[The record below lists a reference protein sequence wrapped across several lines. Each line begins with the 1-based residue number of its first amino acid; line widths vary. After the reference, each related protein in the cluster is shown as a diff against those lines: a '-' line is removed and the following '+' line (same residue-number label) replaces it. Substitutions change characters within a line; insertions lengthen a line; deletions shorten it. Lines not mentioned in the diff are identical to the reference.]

1 MAGHEW
7 ELSIRRVDVVKSKM
21 VVVVG
26 VLSLVGVLGCTPPG
40 HGGGGGV
47 VPPGSSDSVDLGG
60 QVVTAEVPEGLTV
73 VLEPEEMGVLPPA
86 PPGFEFPFGAVG
98 VTVGGVAPGSVVR
111 VEVGF
116 SSPVDTVRK
125 LVGGVWER
133 FAHDGLTGALVSAD
147 GLSVSL
153 DLQDGGR
160 GDTDGVANGVIV
172 DPLAPTEATSLAITT
187 VDVPT
192 AWLEESYSFQ
202 LQAAGATGTVHW
214 SILPGSM
221 LPAGLTVSDS
231 GLISGTPTGGGF
243 FVRVQAADD
252 VATATKLL
260 LFGAFAK
267 SSVASTGVPL
277 PEGSQIAVV
286 GIGGSGCLSSTT
298 CSGSVDLYQADGTL
312 EPIETISV
320 NTYRVVA
327 GPSGFLNPVGSQ
339 AVMPSTSSG
348 PATVVDA
355 DSGVELA
362 SLEPEPG
369 FAFAYASFSPDGAYL
384 ALIGGPGGAAW
395 IYDTSDWH
403 VTRSVV
409 PPFGPSMLTWAPD
422 STEFAFGGDLTEGAI
437 NAYSST
443 DPSGVSDRTFLLP
456 TPSCSMGRPVDWSV
470 TDRLAVVCP
479 GDGGVTPSSVLTLSA
494 ADGSDVRVVA
504 TGGCSASLCIQYAG
518 PASFPLRFSPSGEY
532 LVVSELLSDPTF
544 SGLPSSRIGFTSDV
558 APGPLTYLTSPLE
571 SAGPYAMTMGN
582 AWR

>member
-1 MAGHEW
+1 
-7 ELSIRRVDVVKSKM
+7 
-21 VVVVG
+21 
-26 VLSLVGVLGCTPPG
+26 
-40 HGGGGGV
+40 
-47 VPPGSSDSVDLGG
+47 
-60 QVVTAEVPEGLTV
+60 
-73 VLEPEEMGVLPPA
+73 
-86 PPGFEFPFGAVG
+86 
-98 VTVGGVAPGSVVR
+98 
-111 VEVGF
+111 
-116 SSPVDTVRK
+116 
-125 LVGGVWER
+125 
-133 FAHDGLTGALVSAD
+133 
-147 GLSVSL
+147 
-153 DLQDGGR
+153 
-160 GDTDGVANGVIV
+160 
-172 DPLAPTEATSLAITT
+172 
-187 VDVPT
+187 
-192 AWLEESYSFQ
+192 
-202 LQAAGATGTVHW
+202 
-214 SILPGSM
+214 
-221 LPAGLTVSDS
+221 
-231 GLISGTPTGGGF
+231 
-243 FVRVQAADD
+243 
-252 VATATKLL
+252 
-260 LFGAFAK
+260 
-267 SSVASTGVPL
+267 
-277 PEGSQIAVV
+277 
-286 GIGGSGCLSSTT
+286 
-298 CSGSVDLYQADGTL
+298 
-312 EPIETISV
+312 
-320 NTYRVVA
+320 
-327 GPSGFLNPVGSQ
+327 
-339 AVMPSTSSG
+339 
-348 PATVVDA
+348 VVDA
-355 DSGVELA
+355 DSGGELA